1 LLKDVLHISILASPN
16 LKHLLFKTWGK
27 PNGEISHNKTQLR
40 MPQRSTRPRSFNF
53 DPLSWNSHLLT
64 KGYSTY
70 SSAVR
75 KSKTTI
81 ALQEDLG
88 AVGYHC
94 SCRRGQITMIR
105 RRGWVTAN
113 QHHVATSPRTGS
125 PIQMLLTNCHPLYQL
140 AKDSLQQELTALADS
155 L

>member
-1 LLKDVLHISILASPN
+1 LLKDVLHISILTSPN
-16 LKHLLFKTWGK
+16 LKHLLFKTWRK

-40 MPQRSTRPRSFNF
+40 MPQRSTRRRSFNF
-53 DPLSWNSHLLT
+53 DPLSWNSRLLT
-64 KGYSTY
+64 KDYSTY

-81 ALQEDLG
+81 VLQEDLG

-105 RRGWVTAN
+105 RRRWVTSN
-113 QHHVATSPRTGS
+113 HHVATSPQAGS
-125 PIQMLLTNCHPLYQL
+125 PIQMLRLTITRST
-140 AKDSLQQELTALADS
+140 SLPNIPYNKS
-155 L
+155 

>member
-1 LLKDVLHISILASPN
+1 MLKDVLHISILTSPN
-16 LKHLLFKTWGK
+16 LKHLLFKTWRK

-40 MPQRSTRPRSFNF
+40 MPQRSTRRRSFNF
-53 DPLSWNSHLLT
+53 DPLSWNSRLLT
-64 KGYSTY
+64 KDYSTY

-81 ALQEDLG
+81 VLQEDLG

-105 RRGWVTAN
+105 RRRWVTSN
-113 QHHVATSPRTGS
+113 HHVATSPQAGS
-125 PIQMLLTNCHPLYQL
+125 PIQMLRLTITRST
-140 AKDSLQQELTALADS
+140 SLPNIPYNKS
-155 L
+155 